1 MKSIK
6 KKRSMAS
13 HRKLHFQKVLGS
25 MIVALALL
33 FAGSAGAQE
42 TKTIKGMV
50 RDVTGE
56 PLIGASVIEKGT
68 NNGVIT
74 DVDGNFTLT
83 VPADATLSIAYMGY
97 ATREIHLAKRKKQ
110 GDLRVTLREDSQQL
124 KEVVVTAMGIKKDT
138 KRLGYAVST
147 IESDEIVKAGA
158 TNFASA
164 MYGKAPGI
172 RITQTQVVP
181 PEPCLSMYADS
192 RPSPETT
199 SRSSSWTACPSATA
213 ERARVPTLPN
223 SATTGRYVPTVWWT
237 STPKILKA

>member
-1 MKSIK
+1 
-6 KKRSMAS
+6 
-13 HRKLHFQKVLGS
+13 

-110 GDLRVTLREDSQQL
+110 GDLRVTLREDSFPWL
-124 KEVVVTAMGIKKDT
+124 
-138 KRLGYAVST
+138 
-147 IESDEIVKAGA
+147 AGLDA
-158 TNFASA
+158 
-164 MYGKAPGI
+164 
-172 RITQTQVVP
+172 
-181 PEPCLSMYADS
+181 PEPV
-192 RPSPETT
+192 SPH
-199 SRSSSWTACPSATA
+199 RGCN
-213 ERARVPTLPN
+213 PN
-223 SATTGRYVPTVWWT
+223 SGPGFETGTVGHAFHPALGQAQ
-237 STPKILKA
+237 SLLCGRPPA

>member
-42 TKTIKGMV
+42 TKTIQGMV

-158 TNFASA
+158 TNFAS
-164 MYGKAPGI
+164 
-172 RITQTQVVP
+172 
-181 PEPCLSMYADS
+181 MYADS

-237 STPKILKA
+237 ATPKILKA

>member
-97 ATREIHLAKRKKQ
+97 AHPRNTSGKTQE
-110 GDLRVTLREDSQQL
+110 
-124 KEVVVTAMGIKKDT
+124 
-138 KRLGYAVST
+138 
-147 IESDEIVKAGA
+147 AG
-158 TNFASA
+158 
-164 MYGKAPGI
+164 
-172 RITQTQVVP
+172 R
-181 PEPCLSMYADS
+181 PEGN
-192 RPSPETT
+192 
-199 SRSSSWTACPSATA
+199 A
-213 ERARVPTLPN
+213 ERGL
-223 SATTGRYVPTVWWT
+223 ATVERGGRHGYGYQEGYQTAGLRGEHYRIGRDSEGGSNQLCIRHVR
-237 STPKILKA
+237 

>member
-147 IESDEIVKAGA
+147 IESDEIVKAGPS
-158 TNFASA
+158 NFASA
-164 MYGKAPGI
+164 MDGKAPGI
-172 RITQTQVVP
+172 RIT
-181 PEPCLSMYADS
+181 
-192 RPSPETT
+192 
-199 SRSSSWTACPSATA
+199 
-213 ERARVPTLPN
+213 
-223 SATTGRYVPTVWWT
+223 
-237 STPKILKA
+237 

>member
-1 MKSIK
+1 
-6 KKRSMAS
+6 
-13 HRKLHFQKVLGS
+13 

-110 GDLRVTLREDSQQL
+110 GDLR
-124 KEVVVTAMGIKKDT
+124 G
-138 KRLGYAVST
+138 
-147 IESDEIVKAGA
+147 
-158 TNFASA
+158 N
-164 MYGKAPGI
+164 
-172 RITQTQVVP
+172 
-181 PEPCLSMYADS
+181 
-192 RPSPETT
+192 
-199 SRSSSWTACPSATA
+199 A
-213 ERARVPTLPN
+213 ERGL
-223 SATTGRYVPTVWWT
+223 ATVERGGCHGHGYQEGYQTAGLRGEHYRIGRDSEGGSNQLCIRHVR
-237 STPKILKA
+237 